1 MAEGGF
7 VQDQTSDNV
16 LGSQSLDILMLEC
29 PICLEEL
36 RYPKSLPCLHS
47 FCQECLA
54 SYIINESSGKMASAS
69 SFSCPV
75 CRRDTEPLN
84 QSEDKQRWAEQF
96 PTNNL
101 AVEMIQHLQNTR
113 TLTMCKPCQKKG
125 DMNIPAKFWCEQT
138 QSYFCESCKV
148 GFHDLFHENC
158 EPENITERNKSATIR
173 RKMSATGC
181 GKHQEKLEY
190 YCEDHQILGCHKC
203 IIVDHRKCE
212 AVTSADDFRD
222 KIQTTK
228 IEDLLTELR
237 KCVNSMEIL
246 IKDVEE
252 QLQSMTEDQVTAL
265 KGLIDLRTK
274 VNERFDVLQK
284 ELTDKLTASF
294 KEEKENLDIS
304 RKKCERLMFAM
315 QKTLTSSQDTGLKED
330 TVGTISL
337 FQRGQAEVESCK
349 GLIQELEKSSRSTSL
364 RHEYNPD
371 ILTLDTKTSLT
382 LGKILVHQQQRT
394 LLTAVVCKPLSERQ
408 LKMTRKINIKVPT
421 DGTDCTLTGVVLLS
435 GGRIVVGDNANHK
448 VKLFTENSDFQC
460 EMKLGDRPCD
470 LCLIDDNTVAVMLVT
485 VKTIC
490 VVNVGDSTLTVKS
503 NIKIQNVT
511 ENCFGITYNNNT
523 FFVGTPRS
531 LYSVPQNGGE
541 ATMLHNIESKCLYL
555 GSDKVNRRVFA
566 SIHTSDPDAVA
577 VTRLSDGTH
586 TDVLKVRVVKGTTG
600 IDVDREGNVYVCGRV
615 SLNVMQMSGDGTD
628 VRELLTSS
636 DEIKPPRAIS
646 VWEDKVTQTP
656 TQYGGRWRCSGQDV
670 KQCPR

>member
-7 VQDQTSDNV
+7 VQDQTSDNA
-16 LGSQSLDILMLEC
+16 LGSPSLDTLMLEC
-29 PICLEEL
+29 PICLEQL
-36 RYPKSLPCLHS
+36 RHPKSLPCLHS

-101 AVEMIQHLQNTR
+101 AVEMIQHLQNTS
-113 TLTMCKPCQKKG
+113 TLIMCKPCEKKG
-125 DMNIPAKFWCEQT
+125 NVNIPAEFWCEQT
-138 QSYFCESCKV
+138 KSYFCESCKV
-148 GFHDLFHENC
+148 DHHDLFHDDC
-158 EPENITERNKSATIR
+158 EPEHITQENKSATIR

-181 GKHQEKLEY
+181 GKHKEKLEY

-212 AVTSADDFRD
+212 TVTSADDFRD

-265 KGLIDLRTK
+265 QSLTDLRTK
-274 VNERFDVLQK
+274 INERFDVLQK
-284 ELTDKLTASF
+284 TLTDKLTASF

-315 QKTLTSSQDTGLKED
+315 QKTLTSSQDAALKED
-330 TVGTISL
+330 AVGTISL

-349 GLIQELEKSSRSTSL
+349 GLIQELENSSKSTSL

-371 ILTLDTKTSLT
+371 LLTLNTKTSLT

-394 LLTAVVCKPLSERQ
+394 LPTAVVCKPLSERQ
-408 LKMTRKINIKVPT
+408 LQMIRKIDIKLPT
-421 DGTDCTLTGVVLLS
+421 DEKDCDVYGAVLLS
-435 GGRIVVGDNANHK
+435 GGRIVLGDNANHK
-448 VKLFTENSDFQC
+448 LKLFTEYGDFKC
-460 EMKLGDRPCD
+460 DVEISEEFCD
-470 LCLIDDNTVAVMLVT
+470 LCRVDDNTVAVTLDE
-485 VKTIC
+485 VKAIC
-490 VVNVGDSTLTVKS
+490 TVNVRDLTLTILSKS
-503 NIKIQNVT
+503 KIKNLT
-511 ENCFGITYNNNT
+511 EKCFGVTYNNNM
-523 FFVGTPRS
+523 FVVGTPTS

-541 ATMLHNIESKCLYL
+541 AIMLHKIKSKCLHL
-555 GSDKVNRRVFA
+555 ASDQINGRVFA
-566 SIHTSDPDAVA
+566 SINTSDPDAVA

-586 TDVLKVRVVKGTTG
+586 TDVLKVGVVEGTTG
-600 IDVDREGNVYVCGRV
+600 IDVDREGNVYVCGQN
-615 SLNVMQMSGDGTD
+615 SHNVIQMSGDGTE
-628 VRELLTSS
+628 VRELLTSY
-636 DEIKPPRAIS
+636 DGIEYPRAIS
-646 VWEDKVTQTP
+646 VWGDKLVITSRARSTAQ
-656 TQYGGRWRCSGQDV
+656 QNFVRLFQLV
-670 KQCPR
+670 

>member
-29 PICLEEL
+29 PICLEQL

-113 TLTMCKPCQKKG
+113 TLTMCKPCGKKG

-237 KCVNSMEIL
+237 KCIHSMEIL

-265 KGLIDLRTK
+265 ESLIDLRTK
-274 VNERFDVLQK
+274 INERFDVLQK

-315 QKTLTSSQDTGLKED
+315 QKTLTSSQDTDLKED

-349 GLIQELEKSSRSTSL
+349 GLIQELEKSSRSTNL
-364 RHEYNPD
+364 RHEYNSD

-382 LGKILVHQQQRT
+382 LGKILVHQQQRE
-394 LLTAVVCKPLSERQ
+394 LPRYRALSERQ
-408 LKMTRKINIKVPT
+408 LQMINKINIKLPT
-421 DGTDCTLTGVVLLS
+421 DEKDCGVFGVVLLS
-435 GGRIVVGDNANHK
+435 GGRIIVGDNANHK
-448 VKLFTENSDFQC
+448 VKLFTENGDFKC
-460 EMKLGDRPCD
+460 DIEISEEFCD
-470 LCLIDDNTVAVMLVT
+470 LCRIDDKTVAVTLDED
-485 VKTIC
+485 KTIC
-490 VVNVGDSTLTVKS
+490 TVNVRDLTLTVLSK
-503 NIKIQNVT
+503 IKIQNFT
-511 ENCFGITYNNNT
+511 EDCLGVTYNNNT
-523 FFVGTPRS
+523 FVVGTVTS

-541 ATMLHNIESKCLYL
+541 ATMLHNIESKCLHL
-555 GSDKVNRRVFA
+555 ASDKVNGRVFA
-566 SIHTSDPDAVA
+566 SIYTSDPDAVA

-586 TDVLKVRVVKGTTG
+586 TDVLKVGVVKGTTG
-600 IDVDREGNVYVCGRV
+600 IDVDREGNVYVCGFN
-615 SLNVMQMSGDGTD
+615 SHNVIQMSGDGTN

-636 DEIKPPRAIS
+636 DGIKWPRAIS
-646 VWEDKVTQTP
+646 VCKDKVVITNEST
-656 TQYGGRWRCSGQDV
+656 
-670 KQCPR
+670 KQQNFVHLFQLV

>member
-7 VQDQTSDNV
+7 VQVQTSDNV

-47 FCQECLA
+47 FCQECLV

-181 GKHQEKLEY
+181 GKHKEKMEY

-228 IEDLLTELR
+228 IEDLLGELR

-252 QLQSMTEDQVTAL
+252 QLQTMTEDQVTAL
-265 KGLIDLRTK
+265 HSLMDLRTK
-274 VNERFDVLQK
+274 INERFDVLQK

-315 QKTLTSSQDTGLKED
+315 QRTLTSSQDPGLKED

-364 RHEYNPD
+364 RHEYSSD

-382 LGKILVHQQQRT
+382 MGEILFHQQQRT
-394 LLTAVVCKPLSERQ
+394 LPTAVIWWTLSNRQ
-408 LKMTRKINIKVPT
+408 LKITRKINIKVLT
-421 DGTDCTLTGVVLLS
+421 DDKDCSVYGIVLLS

-448 VKLFTENSDFQC
+448 VKLFTENGEFRC
-460 EMKLGDRPCD
+460 EMKQRESVRDI
-470 LCLIDDNTVAVMLVT
+470 CLIDDNTVAVVLMK

-490 VVNVGDSTLTVKS
+490 VINVGDSTLTAMS

-511 ENCFGITYNNNT
+511 DNCLGVTYNNNT
-523 FFVGTPRS
+523 FVVGTSQS
-531 LYSVPQNGGE
+531 LYSVSQNGGE
-541 ATMLHNIESKCLYL
+541 ATMLHKIESECLHL
-555 GSDKVNRRVFA
+555 ACDQRNGRVFA
-566 SIHTSDPDAVA
+566 SIHTSHPDAVA

-586 TDVLKVRVVKGTTG
+586 TDVLKVGVVKGTAG
-600 IDVDREGNVYVCGRV
+600 IDVDGEGNVYVCGRD
-615 SLNVMQMSGDGTD
+615 SNNVIQMSGDGTN

-636 DEIKPPRAIS
+636 DEIKWPRAIS
-646 VWEDKVTQTP
+646 VWGDKVVITSSASSEQRNFVHSF
-656 TQYGGRWRCSGQDV
+656 QFV
-670 KQCPR
+670 

>member
-29 PICLEEL
+29 PICLEQL
-36 RYPKSLPCLHS
+36 RHPKSLPCLHS

-96 PTNNL
+96 PTNNM
-101 AVEMIQHLQNTR
+101 AIEIIQPLQNTR

-158 EPENITERNKSATIR
+158 EPENITEKNKSVTIR

-181 GKHQEKLEY
+181 GKHKEKLEY
-190 YCEDHQILGCHKC
+190 YCEHHQILGCHKC

-222 KIQTTK
+222 KLQTTK
-228 IEDLLTELR
+228 IENLIGELR

-252 QLQSMTEDQVTAL
+252 QLQSIKEDQVTAL
-265 KGLIDLRTK
+265 QSLMDLRTK
-274 VNERFDVLQK
+274 INERFDELQK

-294 KEEKENLDIS
+294 KEAKENLDVS

-315 QKTLTSSQDTGLKED
+315 QKTLTSSQDAGLKED
-330 TVGTISL
+330 AVGTISL

-349 GLIQELEKSSRSTSL
+349 GLIQELAKSSRSTSL
-364 RHEYNPD
+364 RHEYNSD
-371 ILTLDTKTSLT
+371 ILTLDKKTSLT
-382 LGKILVHQQQRT
+382 MGEILVHQQQRK
-394 LLTAVVCKPLSERQ
+394 LPNTAALSERQ
-408 LKMTRKINIKVPT
+408 LKMTRKINIKVPS
-421 DGTDCTLTGVVLLS
+421 DEKDCAVYGVVLLS
-435 GGRIVVGDNANHK
+435 GGRIVVGDYENHN
-448 VKLFTENSDFQC
+448 VKLFTENGDFKC
-460 EMKLGDRPCD
+460 DIEISEALCD
-470 LCLIDDNTVAVMLVT
+470 LCRVDDNTVAVALYT
-485 VKTIC
+485 DKTIC
-490 VVNVGDSTLTVKS
+490 TVNVTDVTLTVLSK
-503 NIKIQNVT
+503 IKIQNVT
-511 ENCFGITYNNNT
+511 EDCLGVTYNNNT
-523 FFVGTPRS
+523 FFFGTLTS
-531 LYSVPQNGGE
+531 LYSVPQDGGE
-541 ATMLHNIESKCLYL
+541 ATMLHNIGSKCLHL
-555 GSDKVNRRVFA
+555 ASDQRNGRVFA
-566 SIHTSDPDAVA
+566 SIATSDPDAVA

-586 TDVLKVRVVKGTTG
+586 TGILKVGVVKDTTG
-600 IDVDREGNVYVCGRV
+600 IDVDKEGNVYVCGCN
-615 SLNVMQMSGDGTD
+615 SHNVIQMSEDGTN

-636 DEIKPPRAIS
+636 DGIERPSAIS
-646 VWEDKVTQTP
+646 VCKDKVVIT
-656 TQYGGRWRCSGQDV
+656 YASI
-670 KQCPR
+670 KQQNFVHLFQLV

>member
-29 PICLEEL
+29 PICLEQL

-101 AVEMIQHLQNTR
+101 AVEMIQHLQNTSM
-113 TLTMCKPCQKKG
+113 LIMCKPCEKKG
-125 DMNIPAKFWCEQT
+125 KMNIPAKFWCEQT
-138 QSYFCESCKV
+138 KYYFCESCKV
-148 GFHDLFHENC
+148 GHHDLFHDDC
-158 EPENITERNKSATIR
+158 EPEHITQENKSATIR

-181 GKHQEKLEY
+181 GKHKEKLEY

-222 KIQTTK
+222 RIQTTK
-228 IEDLLTELR
+228 IEDLLGELR

-252 QLQSMTEDQVTAL
+252 QLQFITEDQITAL
-265 KGLIDLRTK
+265 KSLTDLRTK

-304 RKKCERLMFAM
+304 RRKCERLMFAM
-315 QKTLTSSQDTGLKED
+315 QKTLTSSQDAGLKED

-382 LGKILVHQQQRT
+382 LGEILVHQQQRK
-394 LLTAVVCKPLSERQ
+394 LPNTAALSERQ

-421 DGTDCTLTGVVLLS
+421 DEKDCILTGVVLLS
-435 GGRIVVGDNANHK
+435 GGRIVVGDDANHK
-448 VKLFTENSDFQC
+448 VKLFTENGDFKC
-460 EMKLGDRPCD
+460 DIEISEALCD
-470 LCLIDDNTVAVMLVT
+470 LCRVDDNTVAVTLVT
-485 VKTIC
+485 DKSIYT
-490 VVNVGDSTLTVKS
+490 VNVTDVTLTVLSK
-503 NIKIQNVT
+503 IKIQNVT
-511 ENCFGITYNNNT
+511 ENCLGVTYNNNT
-523 FFVGTPRS
+523 FVVGTLTS

-541 ATMLHNIESKCLYL
+541 ATMLHKIESKCLHL
-555 GSDKVNRRVFA
+555 ASDQRNGRVFA

-586 TDVLKVRVVKGTTG
+586 IDVLKVGVVKGTTG
-600 IDVDREGNVYVCGRV
+600 IDVDREGNVYVCGRA
-615 SLNVMQMSGDGTD
+615 SHNVIQMSGDGTN
-628 VRELLTSS
+628 VRQLLTSS
-636 DEIKPPRAIS
+636 DEIKRLRAIS
-646 VWEDKVTQTP
+646 VLGDKVVITLSKNSDQRNFV
-656 TQYGGRWRCSGQDV
+656 QLFQLN
-670 KQCPR
+670 

>member
-7 VQDQTSDNV
+7 VQDQSSDNA
-16 LGSQSLDILMLEC
+16 LGSPSLDTLMLEC
-29 PICLEEL
+29 PICLEQL
-36 RYPKSLPCLHS
+36 RHPKSLPCLHS

-101 AVEMIQHLQNTR
+101 AVEMIQHLQNTS
-113 TLTMCKPCQKKG
+113 TLIMCKPCEKKG
-125 DMNIPAKFWCEQT
+125 NMNIPAKFWCEQT
-138 QSYFCESCKV
+138 KFYFCESCKV
-148 GFHDLFHENC
+148 GFHDLIHDDC

-181 GKHQEKLEY
+181 GKHKEKLEY

-265 KGLIDLRTK
+265 QSLTDLRTNI
-274 VNERFDVLQK
+274 NERFDVLQK
-284 ELTDKLTASF
+284 ELTDKLTISF

-304 RKKCERLMFAM
+304 RKTCERLMFAM
-315 QKTLTSSQDTGLKED
+315 QRTLTSSQDPGLKED
-330 TVGTISL
+330 TAGTISL

-349 GLIQELEKSSRSTSL
+349 GLIQELEKSSRSTCL

-382 LGKILVHQQQRT
+382 LGKILVHQQQRK
-394 LLTAVVCKPLSERQ
+394 LPNTAALSERQ
-408 LKMTRKINIKVPT
+408 LKITRKINIKVPT
-421 DGTDCTLTGVVLLS
+421 DEKDCAVYGVVLLS

-448 VKLFTENSDFQC
+448 VKLFTENGDFKC
-460 EMKLGDRPCD
+460 DIEINEEFCD
-470 LCLIDDNTVAVMLVT
+470 LCRIDDNTVAVTLDED
-485 VKTIC
+485 KTLC
-490 VVNVGDSTLTVKS
+490 TVNVRDLTLTVLSK
-503 NIKIQNVT
+503 IKIQNFT
-511 ENCFGITYNNNT
+511 EDCLGVTYNNNT
-523 FFVGTPRS
+523 FVVGTLTS

-541 ATMLHNIESKCLYL
+541 ATMLYKIESKCLHL
-555 GSDKVNRRVFA
+555 ASDKMNGRVFA
-566 SIHTSDPDAVA
+566 SIYTSDPDAVA

-586 TDVLKVRVVKGTTG
+586 TDVLKVGVVKGTTG
-600 IDVDREGNVYVCGRV
+600 IDVDREGNVYVCGA
-615 SLNVMQMSGDGTD
+615 SSHNVIQMSGDGTN

-636 DEIKPPRAIS
+636 DGIEHPRAIS
-646 VWEDKVTQTP
+646 VLGDKVVITSEST
-656 TQYGGRWRCSGQDV
+656 
-670 KQCPR
+670 KQQNFVRLFEPV

>member
-1 MAEGGF
+1 MAEGGV
-7 VQDQTSDNV
+7 VQDEMSDNV
-16 LGSQSLDILMLEC
+16 PGSQSLDILMLEC
-29 PICLEEL
+29 PICLEQL
-36 RYPKSLPCLHS
+36 RHPKSLPCLHS
-47 FCQECLA
+47 FCKECLA
-54 SYIINESSGKMASAS
+54 SYIVNESSGKMASAS

-101 AVEMIQHLQNTR
+101 AVEMIQHLQNTSM
-113 TLTMCKPCQKKG
+113 LIMCKPCEKKG
-125 DMNIPAKFWCEQT
+125 NMNIPAKFWCEQT
-138 QSYFCESCKV
+138 KYYFCESCKV
-148 GFHDLFHENC
+148 GHHDLFHDDC
-158 EPENITERNKSATIR
+158 EPEHITQENKSATIR

-181 GKHQEKLEY
+181 GKHKEKLEY

-228 IEDLLTELR
+228 IEDLLGELR

-265 KGLIDLRTK
+265 ESLIDLRTK
-274 VNERFDVLQK
+274 INERFDVLQK

-304 RKKCERLMFAM
+304 RRKCERLMFAM
-315 QKTLTSSQDTGLKED
+315 QKTLTSSQDTDLKED
-330 TVGTISL
+330 TVGTINL
-337 FQRGQAEVESCK
+337 FQRSQAEVESCK
-349 GLIQELEKSSRSTSL
+349 ALIQELEKSSRSTSV

-382 LGKILVHQQQRT
+382 LGKILVHQQRRK
-394 LLTAVVCKPLSERQ
+394 LPNTAALSERQ
-408 LKMTRKINIKVPT
+408 LKMTRKININLQT
-421 DGTDCTLTGVVLLS
+421 DANDCAVNGVVLLS
-435 GGRIVVGDNANHK
+435 GGRIVVGDKANKK
-448 VKLFTENSDFQC
+448 VKLFTENTDFQC
-460 EMKLGDRPCD
+460 ELELCNRPCD
-470 LCLIDDNTVAVMLVT
+470 LCRIDDNTVAVMLVT
-485 VKTIC
+485 LKIIC

-511 ENCFGITYNNNT
+511 ENCLGVTYNNNT
-523 FFVGTPRS
+523 FVVGTLTS
-531 LYSVPQNGGE
+531 LYSVPQNGDE
-541 ATMLHNIESKCLYL
+541 ATMLHNIESKCLHL
-555 GSDKVNRRVFA
+555 ASDKVNGRVFA

-577 VTRLSDGTH
+577 VIRLSDETH
-586 TDVLKVRVVKGTTG
+586 TDVLKVGVVEGTTG
-600 IDVDREGNVYVCGRV
+600 IDVDREGNVYVCGFN
-615 SLNVMQMSGDGTD
+615 SHNVIQMSGDGTN

-636 DEIKPPRAIS
+636 YGIERPRAIS
-646 VWEDKVTQTP
+646 VCEDKVVITNKST
-656 TQYGGRWRCSGQDV
+656 
-670 KQCPR
+670 KQQNFVYLFQLV

>member
-7 VQDQTSDNV
+7 VQDQTSDNL

-29 PICLEEL
+29 PICLEQL

-47 FCQECLA
+47 FCKECLA
-54 SYIINESSGKMASAS
+54 SYIVNESSGNMASAS

-84 QSEDKQRWAEQF
+84 QSDDKQRWAEQF

-101 AVEMIQHLQNTR
+101 AVEMMQHLQNTS
-113 TLTMCKPCQKKG
+113 TLIMCKPCEKKG
-125 DMNIPAKFWCEQT
+125 NVNIPAMFWCEHNK
-138 QSYFCESCKV
+138 SYFCESCKV
-148 GFHDLFHENC
+148 GFHDLIHDDC

-228 IEDLLTELR
+228 IEDLLGELR

-265 KGLIDLRTK
+265 ESLIDLRTK
-274 VNERFDVLQK
+274 INERFDVLQK

-315 QKTLTSSQDTGLKED
+315 QKTLTSSQDAALKED

-349 GLIQELEKSSRSTSL
+349 GLIQELEKSSRSTSV

-371 ILTLDTKTSLT
+371 ILTLDTKTSLP
-382 LGKILVHQQQRT
+382 LGKILVHQQQRK
-394 LLTAVVCKPLSERQ
+394 LPTAVVWWALSNRQ
-408 LKMTRKINIKVPT
+408 LKITRKINIKVLT
-421 DGTDCTLTGVVLLS
+421 DDKDCTVYGIVLLS

-448 VKLFTENSDFQC
+448 VKLFTENGDFKC
-460 EMKLGDRPCD
+460 EIEISEEFCD
-470 LCLIDDNTVAVMLVT
+470 FCRIDDNTVAVTLDED
-485 VKTIC
+485 KTLC
-490 VVNVGDSTLTVKS
+490 TVNVRDLTLTVLSK
-503 NIKIQNVT
+503 IKIQNLT
-511 ENCFGITYNNNT
+511 ENCLGVTYNNNT
-523 FFVGTPRS
+523 FVVSTVTS
-531 LYSVPQNGGE
+531 LYSVPQNGGK
-541 ATMLHNIESKCLYL
+541 ATMLHNIESKCLHL
-555 GSDKVNRRVFA
+555 ACDQRNGRVFA
-566 SIHTSDPDAVA
+566 SIYTSDPDAVA
-577 VTRLSDGTH
+577 VTRLCDGIH
-586 TDVLKVRVVKGTTG
+586 TDVLKVGVVKDTTG
-600 IDVDREGNVYVCGRV
+600 IDVDREGNVYICGCN
-615 SLNVMQMSGDGTD
+615 SHNVIQMSGDGTN
-628 VRELLTSS
+628 VRELLTSA
-636 DEIKPPRAIS
+636 DGIERPRAIS
-646 VWEDKVTQTP
+646 VLGEKVVITNK
-656 TQYGGRWRCSGQDV
+656 S
-670 KQCPR
+670 KQRNFVHLFQLV